1 MIINFSEKLESV
13 QNGKLK
19 KAIVC
24 QCARDSFIAVT
35 QEINS
40 ILIILKNEGITPS
53 EFVEFVEN
61 DADQITARLLQRLAD
76 IQGGNLV
83 SMSKKLEEDLSKQ
96 PQLTE
101 GESKILAKKQR
112 EIGADYFI
120 DNETIIS
127 QKLNKHIV
135 ELLEMDSI

>member
-13 QNGKLK
+13 QNGKRK

-24 QCARDSFIAVT
+24 QCALDSFIAVT

-40 ILIILKNEGITPS
+40 ILMILKNEDITPN
-53 EFVEFVEN
+53 EFVEYVEN
-61 DADQITARLLQRLAD
+61 DTDQITARLLQRLAE

-83 SMSKKLEEDLSKQ
+83 SMSKKLREDMAEQ

-101 GESKILAKKQR
+101 DELKALSKKQR
-112 EIGADYFI
+112 EIGVDYFI

>member
-13 QNGKLK
+13 QNDKLR
-19 KAIVC
+19 KAIIC
-24 QCARDSFIAVT
+24 QCALDSFIAVT

-40 ILIILKNEGITPS
+40 ILMILKNEGITPN
-53 EFVEFVEN
+53 EFVEYVEN
-61 DADQITARLLQRLAD
+61 DTNQITARLLQRLAE

-83 SMSKKLEEDLSKQ
+83 SMSKKLREDLAEQ

-101 GESKILAKKQR
+101 EELKVLSKKQR
-112 EIGADYFI
+112 EIGVDYFI

>member
-1 MIINFSEKLESV
+1 MIIDFSKRLRSIQDDKQKRE
-13 QNGKLK
+13 
-19 KAIVC
+19 IVC
-24 QCARDSFIAVT
+24 KCALDSFIAAT

-40 ILIILKNEGITPS
+40 ILIILKNEGITPN
-53 EFVEFVEN
+53 EFVEYVEN
-61 DADQITARLLQRLAD
+61 DTDQITARLLQRLAE

-83 SMSKKLEEDLSKQ
+83 SMSKKLREDLAKQ
-96 PQLTE
+96 PQLAE
-101 GESKILAKKQR
+101 DELKALSKKQR
-112 EIGADYFI
+112 EIGVDYFI